1 MEKKTVRKPKEEKS
15 VKPTFLEAI
24 EKVVELSRESKLDGN
39 FLRKA
44 KRYLTVL
51 ADAYG
56 ITPMQAALFSI
67 CVEYGPRR
75 IDYSDLSKHL
85 GVGNVRV
92 LSYATDIDAL
102 VRRRLLRYRNVRDE
116 ESFDIPV
123 NVIKCLKHNKVF
135 ELPPTENL
143 DCAGLFNVLKLW
155 FNDLDDVAVS
165 LDDFTNE
172 LKMLFKENPQVAFVK
187 KVNELKLHDYE
198 WLLLLLFCNQLV
210 NEDEEELSFND
221 MEIVFDSDD
230 PFLFSIIKTRMR
242 NGDLSLMQMNLVE
255 HSSANGMV
263 DTKYYKLTEDAK
275 RNLLSEM
282 HIQVFDEHVADVM
295 KVTSL
300 KEKKMYYAEETA
312 RQVEELR
319 GLFTEEQ
326 YQSIRQRLQDKSL
339 RCGFT
344 CLFYGGPGTG
354 KTETV
359 YQLARQTGRDIFVVD
374 VPQIKSKWV
383 GDSEKN
389 VKALFDRYR
398 NLQKNSKLAPI
409 LLFNEADA
417 IIGIRKTGAE
427 NAVDKMENTVQNI
440 ILQEMETLEGIMV
453 ATTNLQCNFDSA
465 FERRFLYKIQFP
477 KPQSAVRM
485 AIWKEMLPE
494 LSDEDLKVVAEKYD
508 FSGGQIENVTRRYNI
523 EQILHGDASAGLQHI
538 LSLCDS
544 ERMDRKETRRVGF

>member
-24 EKVVELSRESKLDGN
+24 ENVVELSRDSKLDGN

-44 KRYLTVL
+44 KRYLAVL

-67 CVEYGPRR
+67 CMEYGPRR

-85 GVGNVRV
+85 GVGKVRV

-102 VRRRLLRYRNVRDE
+102 VRRRLLRYRDVRDE
-116 ESFDIPV
+116 ESFDIPM

-165 LDDFTNE
+165 LDDFTRE
-172 LKMLFKENPQVAFVK
+172 LKMLFKENPQIAFVR
-187 KVNELKLHDYE
+187 KVNELNLFDPD

-221 MEIVFDSDD
+221 MENVIDSDD
-230 PFLFSIIKTRMR
+230 PFLFGLIKMRMR
-242 NGDLSLMQMNLVE
+242 NGDFSLMQLNLVE
-255 HSSANGMV
+255 HANANGMV
-263 DTKYYKLTEDAK
+263 DTKYYKLTENAK

-282 HIQVFDEHVADVM
+282 NIQVFDEHVADLM

-300 KEKKMYYAEETA
+300 KEKKMFYAEETA

-319 GLFTEEQ
+319 GLFSEEQ
-326 YQSIRQRLQDKSL
+326 YQSIRQRLQDKGL

-477 KPQSAVRM
+477 KPQAAVRM

-523 EQILHGDASAGLQHI
+523 EQILHGDASVGLQHI